1 MALFKTKKKDY
12 MEGDT
17 KYSRAITIPQYEIKG
32 EKPLIPEL
40 YNNKKVVELL
50 NHIKNSNVSEEEKKF
65 LTIAAYRHYVF
76 NYSKIAEYYPHASKE
91 MQELMEESALVIIDI
106 DDAIMGGYV
115 KLSNKLNQLIEESKQ
130 KRGVK
135 DEKFYKIYIDFY
147 SWNNNSKYYPLQCF
161 Y

>member
-1 MALFKTKKKDY
+1 

-76 NYSKIAEYYPHASKE
+76 NYSKIAEYYASASKE

-106 DDAIMGGYV
+106 DDAIKNGYV
-115 KLSNKLNQLIEESKQ
+115 KYSKRIQQIIEDSKKAKEESN
-130 KRGVK
+130 
-135 DEKFYKIYIDFY
+135 EK
-147 SWNNNSKYYPLQCF
+147 
-161 Y
+161 

>member
-1 MALFKTKKKDY
+1 

-17 KYSRAITIPQYEIKG
+17 KYSRAITIPQYEIKC

-76 NYSKIAEYYPHASKE
+76 NYSKIAEYYASASKE

-106 DDAIMGGYV
+106 DDAIKNGYV
-115 KLSNKLNQLIEESKQ
+115 KYSKRIQQIIEDSKKAKEESN
-130 KRGVK
+130 
-135 DEKFYKIYIDFY
+135 EE
-147 SWNNNSKYYPLQCF
+147 
-161 Y
+161 

>member
-50 NHIKNSNVSEEEKKF
+50 NHIKNSNVSDEEKKF

-106 DDAIMGGYV
+106 EMLLWV
-115 KLSNKLNQLIEESKQ
+115 VMLNFLI
-130 KRGVK
+130 
-135 DEKFYKIYIDFY
+135 D
-147 SWNNNSKYYPLQCF
+147 
-161 Y
+161 

>member
-12 MEGDT
+12 MEVDT

-130 KRGVK
+130 QIGVK
-135 DEKFYKIYIDFY
+135 DEE
-147 SWNNNSKYYPLQCF
+147 
-161 Y
+161 

>member
-32 EKPLIPEL
+32 EKPLIQEL

-50 NHIKNSNVSEEEKKF
+50 NHIKNSNISDEEKKF

-106 DDAIMGGYV
+106 EDAIMNGYV
-115 KLSNKLNQLIEESKQ
+115 VASKKIDSIIENNARLSRDEE
-130 KRGVK
+130 
-135 DEKFYKIYIDFY
+135 
-147 SWNNNSKYYPLQCF
+147 
-161 Y
+161 

>member
-76 NYSKIAEYYPHASKE
+76 NYSKIAEYYASASKE

-106 DDAIMGGYV
+106 DDAIKNGYV
-115 KLSNKLNQLIEESKQ
+115 KYSKRIQQIIEDSKKAKEESN
-130 KRGVK
+130 
-135 DEKFYKIYIDFY
+135 EE
-147 SWNNNSKYYPLQCF
+147 
-161 Y
+161 

>member
-1 MALFKTKKKDY
+1 MTLFKTKKKDY

-76 NYSKIAEYYPHASKE
+76 NYSKIAEYYASASKE

-106 DDAIMGGYV
+106 DDAIKNGYV
-115 KLSNKLNQLIEESKQ
+115 KYSNRIQQIIEDSKKAKEESNA
-130 KRGVK
+130 
-135 DEKFYKIYIDFY
+135 E
-147 SWNNNSKYYPLQCF
+147 
-161 Y
+161 

>member
-1 MALFKTKKKDY
+1 

-76 NYSKIAEYYPHASKE
+76 NYSKIAEYYASASKE

-106 DDAIMGGYV
+106 DDAIKNGYV
-115 KLSNKLNQLIEESKQ
+115 KYSNRIQQIIEDSKKAKEESNA
-130 KRGVK
+130 
-135 DEKFYKIYIDFY
+135 E
-147 SWNNNSKYYPLQCF
+147 
-161 Y
+161 